1 MITTLLWHNKLRW
14 STLCKSQ
21 YHFLKYVLCNLD
33 GWLLMQLSVFSW
45 STKLQQLHLISLLQ
59 LLDV

>member
-14 STLCKSQ
+14 STLGKSH

-45 STKLQQLHLISLLQ
+45 STKLQQLKLI
-59 LLDV
+59 